1 MNIRKVW
8 RLCCVSVASL
18 FWASCGSDSTT
29 QATAPEI
36 NDPVK
41 LGHDDAVKLLKL
53 IDKFEDHDDVQDVYH
68 NAEIDE
74 ADMDAE

>member
-1 MNIRKVW
+1 MMSAEITY
-8 RLCCVSVASL
+8 VA
-18 FWASCGSDSTT
+18 
-29 QATAPEI
+29 